1 MWVLNVYYTEL
12 FSVLQPCCI
21 HKSNNIKTKIKNVFK
36 SKNMTKIESLFIE
49 RGSRAILN
57 ICNVLK

>member
-1 MWVLNVYYTEL
+1 MFTILNYLV
-12 FSVLQPCCI
+12 CCSRVAFI
-21 HKSNNIKTKIKNVFK
+21 RVITLKRKSKNVLK
-36 SKNMTKIESLFIE
+36 RKNMTKIESLFIE